1 MTVRERDP
9 KTGRPV
15 EDGRELPPSALSDL
29 ELDEELLVAA
39 AAAGR
44 YRLDRF
50 ESLVAELARR
60 RPTHSTS

>member
-9 KTGRPV
+9 ITGRPLK
-15 EDGRELPPSALSDL
+15 DGREAPPDELSDL

-39 AAAGR
+39 AGPGR
-44 YRLDRF
+44 LRLNRF

-60 RPTHSTS
+60 RPTPSAS